1 MAIAIDGVPRSSLR
15 LLAAHTIMKEIDQQL
30 KQFAIEAQRQPPK
43 TKQRQQ
49 ALAKLLSAMQQSG
62 MLTRPYRGY
71 FQGFYEEIYAE
82 ALQRLFCHL
91 CERIEEYDSQR
102 EVLQW
107 ANFLLKKRF
116 FIEAARTIMPTVH
129 KSANSRSTTRLSIDD
144 LDRNNPL
151 EINPQLAPSLSQ
163 EVMEFIETDPDGFF
177 KSTHVSNHPAA
188 NFQFLAMKII
198 AGYSWKEISAELGI
212 KIPTLSSFYQRC
224 LTKFAPKFK
233 EYLS

>member
-1 MAIAIDGVPRSSLR
+1 
-15 LLAAHTIMKEIDQQL
+15 MKEIDQQL

-91 CERIEEYDSQR
+91 CERIDEYDTHR

-129 KSANSRSTTRLSIDD
+129 QSGNSRTIIRLSLDD
-144 LDRNNPL
+144 LDRNNPI
-151 EINPQLAPSLSQ
+151 EIKSQSTPSLSQ
-163 EVMEFIETDPDGFF
+163 EVMEFIESDPEGIF

-188 NFQFLAMKII
+188 NFQFLALKII
-198 AGYSWKEISAELGI
+198 AGYSWKEISAELEI

-233 EYLS
+233 EYLF

>member
-1 MAIAIDGVPRSSLR
+1 
-15 LLAAHTIMKEIDQQL
+15 MKEIDQQL
-30 KQFAIEAQRQPPK
+30 KQFAIEAQQQPPK

-49 ALAKLLSAMQQSG
+49 ALTKLLSAMQQSG

-82 ALQRLFCHL
+82 ALQKLFCYL
-91 CERIEEYDSQR
+91 CERIDEYDSQR

-116 FIEAARTIMPTVH
+116 FIEAARTIMPSVH
-129 KSANSRSTTRLSIDD
+129 KSRNSRPITRLSLDD
-144 LDRNNPL
+144 LDKNHPL
-151 EINPQLAPSLSQ
+151 EINLNLAPSLSQ
-163 EVMEFIETDPDGFF
+163 EVIEFIELDPEGLF
-177 KSTHVSNHPAA
+177 KSTHISHQPTA

-198 AGYSWKEISAELGI
+198 AGYSWKEISLELGI

-224 LTKFAPKFK
+224 LTKFSSKFK